1 MTRVPP
7 VQAPTSP
14 LAEGLRRALPGLAAA
29 LEENYAAEQVHLLLA
44 HGTEVEQVSVGKVW
58 LREDGTCTLRYD
70 VRLAADADVRSG
82 RQTVLGRVH
91 PDDDAA
97 VEYVVSQ
104 VLPVATR
111 SPQPATPLWRSRSV
125 VVPGTGVALHPFP
138 LDPELP
144 TLGWAMDPPSV
155 LRLLPSGGRG
165 LDIEVVHHPREGAC
179 VLRYDTGA
187 TNAPGTSLYGKVYG
201 DDATGRAAW
210 SRLCALRDA
219 GDADLDAR
227 QTDVRLPVPV
237 SYNAG
242 LRLLLTEALPGSPR
256 VPGLLAPSGE
266 SAGAALVD
274 AVRDC
279 GRVLVWLHL
288 RQGIAAPRRRPTQEI
303 AALRRELHAVAG
315 VWPEWADRVRR
326 RLPVSLGELPE
337 SAEPVLSHGD
347 FTPSQVLLGDGTR
360 GVTDLDGVCW
370 ADPALD
376 IGRFLACLAML
387 TAKGPDRDNG
397 TLVPQLT
404 AAFLDGYGG
413 TTAIRALP
421 GPHPARRVS
430 LYRRVSLARTA
441 LHACRQ
447 LKDDRFARAV
457 TLLEIEH
464 GAHA

>member
-1 MTRVPP
+1 MTRLPP
-7 VQAPTSP
+7 LEAPTSP
-14 LAEGLRRALPGLAAA
+14 LDEGLRRRLPGLSAA
-29 LEENYAAEQVHLLLA
+29 LDEDRAAEQVQLLLA
-44 HGTEVEQVSVGKVW
+44 HGTNVTRVSVGKVW

-70 VRLAADADVRSG
+70 VRLAADADDGSHRP
-82 RQTVLGRVH
+82 TVLGRVH

-97 VEYVVSQ
+97 VAYVVSR
-104 VLPVATR
+104 VLPVAMR
-111 SPQPATPLWRSRSV
+111 SPQPATPLWRCRTL

-144 TLGWAMDPPSV
+144 TLGSALDPPSV
-155 LRLLPSGGRG
+155 LRSLPGGHV

-179 VLRYDTGA
+179 VLRYDA
-187 TNAPGTSLYGKVYG
+187 TSTNTPSTSLYGKVYG
-201 DDATGRAAW
+201 DDATGRAVW
-210 SRLCALRDA
+210 NRLCALRDA
-219 GDADLDAR
+219 GDAGPHAA
-227 QTDVRLPVPV
+227 QSDVRLPLPV
-237 SYNAG
+237 SYDSG

-256 VPGLLAPSGE
+256 VSGLLAPAGE
-266 SAGAALVD
+266 GAGAALLD

-279 GRVLVWLHL
+279 GRALVWIHQ

-326 RLPVSLGELPE
+326 RLPLSLGELPE

-347 FTPSQVLLGDGTR
+347 FTPSQVLLGEGTR

-387 TAKGPDRDNG
+387 TAKRPGTDTG
-397 TLVPQLT
+397 TLLHQLT
-404 AAFLDGYGG
+404 AAFLDGYGD
-413 TTAIRALP
+413 TPAIAALP

-430 LYRRVSLARTA
+430 LYRRVSLARSA

-457 TLLEIEH
+457 SLLESEH
-464 GAHA
+464 GAYA